1 MRESLERHVRRLGLA
16 DRVIFAGLLKPEEIW
31 ASNHVLIMPSRLE
44 GLPLAMV
51 EAMLC
56 GRPIIA
62 TDVGGHAEVIED
74 GVTGF
79 LADAPTVQS
88 ITEALNR
95 FWARRADAQTI
106 GEVGAQR
113 IRRLLPPDPV
123 RVFCC
128 KIKEIL
134 ERTEAA

>member
-1 MRESLERHVRRLGLA
+1 
-16 DRVIFAGLLKPEEIW
+16 VIFAGLLKPEEIW

-106 GEVGAQR
+106 GEAGAQR